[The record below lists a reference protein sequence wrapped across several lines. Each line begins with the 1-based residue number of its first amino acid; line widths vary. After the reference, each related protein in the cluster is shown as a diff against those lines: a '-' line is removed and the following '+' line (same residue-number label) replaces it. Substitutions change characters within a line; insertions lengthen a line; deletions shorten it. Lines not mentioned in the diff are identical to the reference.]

1 VSVPVRDAATVVLL
15 RDVDG
20 ALEVFMVRRSLRLVF
35 GGGAHVFPG
44 GAVDAPDSADGAEPF
59 RVAAIRECFEEAGYL
74 LAYDGTGELVA
85 LGDPRVAERFR
96 RHRAAVQRGER
107 LFADVC
113 REEGLRPAADA
124 LTYLNRWV
132 TPEGAPRRFDT
143 RFFVCAAPL
152 EQTPLHDRTETIAHE
167 WLRPGGALD
176 RHGRGQFDLMF
187 PTLKTL
193 EWLATE
199 TSVAGALTAAAAGAM
214 PSAEFLRG

>member
-1 VSVPVRDAATVVLL
+1 
-15 RDVDG
+15 
-20 ALEVFMVRRSLRLVF
+20 MVRRSLRLVF

-44 GAVDAPDSADGAEPF
+44 GAVDPSDADVGADPF

-74 LAYDGTGELVA
+74 LAYDEAGELVS
-85 LGDPRVAERFR
+85 LGDERLADRFK
-96 RHRAAVQRGER
+96 RHRAALQQGARS
-107 LFADVC
+107 LADVC
-113 REEGLRPAADA
+113 REDDLRPAVDTLA
-124 LTYLNRWV
+124 YLSRWV

-167 WLRPGGALD
+167 WVRPSDALE

-193 EWLATE
+193 EWLASE
-199 TSVAGALTAAAAGAM
+199 TSVDGALAAAAAGAM
-214 PSAEFLRG
+214 ATSEEFLRG